1 MIGKFNINNIMQGAQ
16 EMQEKLGKIEVTG
29 SAGADAITITMTAR
43 HYVKSCHISDELL
56 NESKEVLEE
65 LIAAAINDAS
75 KKIED
80 QAQSQMMD
88 VNSLM
93 GSLMGGKSDNT
104 DKED

>member
-1 MIGKFNINNIMQGAQ
+1 MFGKFNINNIMQGAQ
-16 EMQEKLGKIEVTG
+16 EMQEKLDKIEVTG
-29 SAGADAITITMTAR
+29 SAGADAVTFTMTAR
-43 HYVKSCHISDELL
+43 HYAKSCHISDEIL
-56 NESKEVLEE
+56 NEPKEVLEE

-88 VNSLM
+88 MNSLM
-93 GSLMGGKSDNT
+93 GSLMGGKFDKK